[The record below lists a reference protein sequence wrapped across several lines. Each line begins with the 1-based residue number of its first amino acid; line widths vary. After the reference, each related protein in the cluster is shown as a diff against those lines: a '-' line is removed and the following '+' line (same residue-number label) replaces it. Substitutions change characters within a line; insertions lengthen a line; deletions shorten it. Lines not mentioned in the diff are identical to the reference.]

1 MSGYGPNPI
10 LSNKKKNNFGRP
22 EHLLPHHHHLTS
34 DNFSF
39 ILPYPLHP
47 PPLQSGRHTCITPN
61 GVLFT

>member
-1 MSGYGPNPI
+1 MMSGYGPNPI

-39 ILPYPLHP
+39 IFALP
-47 PPLQSGRHTCITPN
+47 PPSRTPSKWTSY
-61 GVLFT
+61 VYHP